1 MSAGAYASHH
11 QFHMSL
17 SQNRKL
23 LDNVFHASAVLQGFP
38 PAWPW
43 NGQINSSFE
52 TNWNYTPRCLNV
64 KIQERWHP
72 RSDCWWKNPSK
83 KTKQKKKQTQ
93 TPISMDQ
100 YSALCKRKLGN
111 VSSFALQ
118 GQILW
123 NTLDSFVRHSHHL
136 SQSCLHGNKELQ
148 LTAPCLYLW
157 YFLCIQWHYR
167 GWFAVCF
174 IGISNTFVKL
184 RIKNLIWYYYYGSSY
199 CFMVNIKELETQTL
213 LAGNQNTVIVSI
225 VACQYVHSSIT
236 LPLSCGRNKRSKLKA
251 ALKIS

>member
-100 YSALCKRKLGN
+100 YSALCKRKLGKDKSFETHWIVLWDIHIIYHRVVCMATKN
-111 VSSFALQ
+111 FSWQRRAYIFDIFCAFNGIIEDGLQFALWAS
-118 GQILW
+118 L
-123 NTLDSFVRHSHHL
+123 
-136 SQSCLHGNKELQ
+136 
-148 LTAPCLYLW
+148 
-157 YFLCIQWHYR
+157 
-167 GWFAVCF
+167 
-174 IGISNTFVKL
+174 
-184 RIKNLIWYYYYGSSY
+184 
-199 CFMVNIKELETQTL
+199 TL
-213 LAGNQNTVIVSI
+213 LLN
-225 VACQYVHSSIT
+225 
-236 LPLSCGRNKRSKLKA
+236 CGLKT
-251 ALKIS
+251 